1 MADWTARFAKGL
13 GVVVEMLTGE
23 TTSDLK
29 LLEKATVVI
38 ATPQRWDQ
46 ISRRWKQRKSV
57 QSVSLLIVD
66 ELHLIGSEPGP
77 ILEVVISRMRYIS
90 AQTESGLRIVAL
102 TTSLANARDL
112 YVAQP
117 LQRAC
122 ARIYRT
128 CPAPADLSP

>member
-38 ATPQRWDQ
+38 TTPQRWDQ

-77 ILEVVISRMRYIS
+77 VLEVVISRMRYIS

-102 TTSLANARDL
+102 TTSLASARDL
-112 YVAQP
+112 YAAQP
-117 LQRAC
+117 
-122 ARIYRT
+122 
-128 CPAPADLSP
+128 